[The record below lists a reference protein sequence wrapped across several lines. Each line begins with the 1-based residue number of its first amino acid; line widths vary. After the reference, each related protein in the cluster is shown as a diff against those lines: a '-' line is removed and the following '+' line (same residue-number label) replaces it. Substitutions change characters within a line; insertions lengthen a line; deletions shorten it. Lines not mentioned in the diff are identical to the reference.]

1 MRRPS
6 PAFVVACVA
15 LFAAL
20 SGTGYAATKL
30 APNSV
35 GTVQLQ
41 RNAVVSSKIKDGALG
56 PQEFA
61 SSVRGAKGATGDTG
75 TAGTASSGYMTQY
88 EPQGFSQDG
97 TILFETVT
105 VPSSGFLNLRF
116 VIYVSGLGVGGNY
129 FCPGTSTLT
138 FRQNDGA
145 TPLDSVHY
153 PYGLISIVY
162 RRQFQVAAT
171 AGYHLF
177 QIQLT
182 CDTGSINTTLNPN
195 PIMHGSFGGLLVKEQ
210 LATASS

>member
-35 GTVQLQ
+35 GAPQLQ

-61 SSVRGAKGATGDTG
+61 STVRGAKGAAGDTG
-75 TAGTASSGYMTQY
+75 ITGTASSGYMTQY
-88 EPQGFSQDG
+88 DPNGIYQDG

-116 VIYVSGLGVGGNY
+116 VIYASRFGVGGNY

-138 FRQNDGA
+138 LKQNDSA

-171 AGYHLF
+171 AGEHVF
-177 QIQLT
+177 RIQMT
-182 CDTGSINTTLNPN
+182 CDTGSIDTTVT

>member
-35 GTVQLQ
+35 GAPQLQ

-61 SSVRGAKGATGDTG
+61 SSVRGDKGAVGDTG
-75 TAGTASSGYMTQY
+75 TAGTANGGFMTQF
-88 EPQGFSQDG
+88 EPNDIYQDG

-116 VIYVSGLGVGGNY
+116 VISVSGFNVGAAY
-129 FCPGTSTLT
+129 FCLGTSTLT
-138 FRQNDGA
+138 FKQNDSA
-145 TPLDSVHY
+145 TPLDSVSY
-153 PYGLISIVY
+153 PYGLASIVY

-171 AGYHLF
+171 AGEHVF
-177 QIQLT
+177 RIQMT
-182 CDTGSINTTLNPN
+182 CDTGSINTTVT

>member
-35 GTVQLQ
+35 GTAQVQ

-61 SSVRGAKGATGDTG
+61 STVRGAKGAVGATGV
-75 TAGTASSGYMTQY
+75 AGTANGGFMAQY
-88 EPQGFSQDG
+88 DPAGIWVDG
-97 TILFETVT
+97 TILIQTVT

-116 VIYVSGLGVGGNY
+116 VIYASGFGVGGNY
-129 FCPGTSTLT
+129 FCPGSSSTLT
-138 FRQNDGA
+138 FKQDDSA
-145 TPLDSVHY
+145 TPLDSVSY
-153 PYGLISIVY
+153 PNGLISIVY

-171 AGYHLF
+171 AGEHVF
-177 QIQLT
+177 RIQMT
-182 CDTGSINTTLNPN
+182 CDTGSINTNVT

>member
-35 GTVQLQ
+35 GTAQVQ
-41 RNAVVSSKIKDGALG
+41 RNAVVSSKVKDGALG

-61 SSVRGAKGATGDTG
+61 SSVRGAKGATGDAGGTG
-75 TAGTASSGYMTQY
+75 TANSGFMLHYDPAGIF
-88 EPQGFSQDG
+88 EDG
-97 TILFETVT
+97 TILSQAVT
-105 VPSSGFLNLRF
+105 VPASGFLNLRF
-116 VIYVSGLGVGGNY
+116 VIYATGFGVGGNY
-129 FCPGTSTLT
+129 FCPGSSSTLT
-138 FRQNDGA
+138 FKQDDSA
-145 TPLDSVHY
+145 TPLDSVSY
-153 PYGLISIVY
+153 PNGLFSIVY

-171 AGYHLF
+171 AGEHVF
-177 QIQLT
+177 TIKMT
-182 CDTGSINTTLNPN
+182 CDTTSINTNVD

>member
-15 LFAAL
+15 LFVAL

-35 GTVQLQ
+35 GTAQVQ

-61 SSVRGAKGATGDTG
+61 SSVRGTKGATGHAGATG
-75 TAGTASSGYMTQY
+75 TSNSGFMRQY
-88 EPQGFSQDG
+88 DPAAINGDG
-97 TILFETVT
+97 TILFQTVT

-116 VIYVSGLGVGGNY
+116 VISVSGFNVGADY
-129 FCPGTSTLT
+129 FCLGTSTLT
-138 FRQNDGA
+138 FKQNDSA
-145 TPLDSVHY
+145 TPLDSVSY
-153 PYGLISIVY
+153 PYGLASIVY

-171 AGYHLF
+171 AGEHVF
-177 QIQLT
+177 RIQMT
-182 CDTGSINTTLNPN
+182 CDTGSINTNVT